1 MEKSTDIQLDVLM
14 NRLNQLRSHIEHEN
28 DLMNHRLSW
37 LWTLQGLLFAG
48 VGLAPVQGDKF
59 ISLLL
64 CVVGFV
70 SCISIGYI
78 LHIGRLI
85 LDVINPQAAS
95 LSNQIDEKLG
105 LSQVGLS
112 QVGITGEEGRYM
124 QLLFPWILL
133 PWFMSVIWAILAL
146 YVYAKI

>member
-1 MEKSTDIQLDVLM
+1 MD
-14 NRLNQLRSHIEHEN
+14 RLNQLRSHIGHEN

-59 ISLLL
+59 ILTLL

-78 LHIGRLI
+78 LYSGKRMLDI
-85 LDVINPQAAS
+85 LNPQAAD
-95 LSNQIDEKLG
+95 LSNLIDEKLG
-105 LSQVGLS
+105 LSS
-112 QVGITGEEGRYM
+112 TGVTGMEGRHI
-124 QLLFPWILL
+124 QLLFPWVLL
-133 PWFMSVIWAILAL
+133 PWFMAVIWAILAL
-146 YVYAKI
+146 YIYSNI